1 MKIKKGYNIELVSAN
16 KIIENRYEINASVLL
31 TIDEFKDLASKGRF
45 PTGIIY
51 ENKFLFFKKKEIIN
65 SDKCYTFVNR
75 NYCSMALAVYSFKNN
90 SVLLL
95 GLKDY
100 EDKKFKVYVNTKR
113 YYE

>member
-95 GLKDY
+95 ELKDY